1 MQFGQ
6 VFKEKRESL
15 GLTLDHIE
23 EETKIRKLY
32 LSAIENER
40 FNILPPRVYA
50 TGFVKKYARYLGLD
64 EQVLVSQF
72 VEMAYGHDEV
82 DLPQP
87 QPQAE
92 TARPDF
98 QFQGMNW
105 RNVVVAGVFL
115 LAALW
120 VGNMVVDAISQHS
133 TNVAKNPPQQQ
144 QTPPAP
150 QQGQN
155 NTNNT
160 PESNVA
166 PVSPTQIAT
175 VRVAA
180 RSDCWVKAI
189 VDGQTVFSSIL
200 TAGQEKVFEGHEAVL
215 LTVGNAGGIE
225 IYYNGDKIGP
235 LGESGEVIQ
244 KEFRVAHLS
253 S

>member
-6 VFKEKRESL
+6 LFKEKRESL
-15 GLTLDHIE
+15 GLTLGHIE

-32 LSAIENER
+32 LDAIEKER

-64 EQVLVSQF
+64 EQVMVQQF

-82 DLPQP
+82 EVLQP
-87 QPQAE
+87 QPQ
-92 TARPDF
+92 TKPVRPDF
-98 QFQGMNW
+98 QFYGMNW

-120 VGNMVVDAISQHS
+120 VGNIIVDAISQNS
-133 TNVAKNPPQQQ
+133 PDVVNNPPQQQ
-144 QTPPAP
+144 
-150 QQGQN
+150 
-155 NTNNT
+155 NT
-160 PESNVA
+160 PAQQPENYTPGDNVA
-166 PVSPTQIAT
+166 PESATQLAT

-180 RSDCWVKAI
+180 LSDCWVKAI
-189 VDGQTVFSSIL
+189 VDGQTVFSSTL
-200 TAGQEKVFEGHEAVL
+200 TAGQEKVFEGREAVL

-225 IYYNGDKIGP
+225 IYYNGNKMGP
-235 LGESGEVIQ
+235 LGESGEVIH